1 MLHDGK
7 REEEKGVSGKR
18 LSVGALVAGE
28 RVEDSITDTPRM
40 CGVTVLHEALIGRS
54 RVTRWYNI
62 LNSSY
67 TDVIYTE
74 LWRQSRNSTCF

>member
-40 CGVTVLHEALIGRS
+40 CGVTVLHEALIGR
-54 RVTRWYNI
+54 
-62 LNSSY
+62 
-67 TDVIYTE
+67 
-74 LWRQSRNSTCF
+74 